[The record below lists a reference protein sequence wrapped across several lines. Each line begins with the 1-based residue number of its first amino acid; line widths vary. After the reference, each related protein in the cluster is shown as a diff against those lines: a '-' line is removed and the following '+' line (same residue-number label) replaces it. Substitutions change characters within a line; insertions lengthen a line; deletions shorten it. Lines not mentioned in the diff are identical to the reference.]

1 MNFGIR
7 EFVLLVI
14 LVAVPLAS
22 WQLVFRPQNKV
33 IAQAQAE
40 IAHKREMLGKLQE
53 ATAQAADLE
62 QANRDIAQSIQA
74 IEARL
79 PTNKEIA
86 EILRQVSDLA
96 INAGLEA
103 PVIEAKKPV
112 KAAMYME
119 QPLEMSLQGDFH
131 GFYDFL
137 LTLEKLPRITKIPD
151 FVIKRSD
158 RTDGY
163 MEAEFTLSIYFQED
177 DGRMGP

>member
-1 MNFGIR
+1 MKFGIR
-7 EFVLLVI
+7 EFVLLLI

-22 WQLVFRPQNKV
+22 WQFVFRPQNSV
-33 IAQAQAE
+33 IAQAKAE
-40 IAHKREMLGKLQE
+40 ISHKREMLAKLQQ

-86 EILRQVSDLA
+86 EVLRQVSDLA
-96 INAGLEA
+96 ETAGLDA
-103 PVIEAKKPV
+103 PIMEAKKPV

-119 QPLEMSLQGDFH
+119 QPLDMNLKGDFH

-137 LTLEKLPRITKIPD
+137 LALEKLPRITKIPD

-158 RTDGY
+158 STDGY
-163 MEAEFTLSIYFQED
+163 MEAQFTLSIYFQEE
-177 DGRMGP
+177 DGGASR

>member
-1 MNFGIR
+1 MKFGIR

-14 LVAVPLAS
+14 LVAAPLAS
-22 WQLVFRPQNKV
+22 WQLVFRPQNAV
-33 IAQAQAE
+33 IAQAKAE
-40 IAHKREMLGKLQE
+40 IAHKRDMLLKLQE

-62 QANRDIAQSIQA
+62 QANRDIAESIKA

-86 EILRQVSDLA
+86 DVLRQVSELA
-96 INAGLEA
+96 EGAGLAA
-103 PVIEAKKPV
+103 PIMEAKKPV

-119 QPLEMSLQGDFH
+119 QPLQMKLQGDFH

-137 LTLEKLPRITKIPD
+137 LALEKLPRITKIPD
-151 FVIKRSD
+151 FEIKRSD

-163 MEAEFTLSIYFQED
+163 MEAEFTLSIYFQEE
-177 DGRMGP
+177 DGGIGQ

>member
-1 MNFGIR
+1 MKFGIR
-7 EFVLLVI
+7 EFVLLLI

-22 WQLVFRPQNKV
+22 WQFVFRPQNRV
-33 IAQAQAE
+33 IAQAKGE
-40 IAHKREMLGKLQE
+40 IAHKREMLSKLQQ

-62 QANRDIAQSIQA
+62 QANRDIAESIEA

-86 EILRQVSDLA
+86 DILRQVSDLA
-96 INAGLEA
+96 VEAGLEA
-103 PVIEAKKPV
+103 PVMKAEKPV

-119 QPLEMSLQGDFH
+119 QPLEMKIQGDFH

-137 LTLEKLPRITKIPD
+137 LSLEKLPRITKIPD
-151 FVIKRSD
+151 FQIKRSD

-177 DGRMGP
+177 DGGMQ

>member
-1 MNFGIR
+1 MKFGIR
-7 EFVLLVI
+7 EFVLLLI

-22 WQLVFRPQNKV
+22 WQFVFRPQNRV
-33 IAQAQAE
+33 IAQAKGE
-40 IAHKREMLGKLQE
+40 IAHKREMLSKLQQ

-62 QANRDIAQSIQA
+62 QANRDIAESIQA

-86 EILRQVSDLA
+86 DILRQVSDLA
-96 INAGLEA
+96 VEAGLEA
-103 PVIEAKKPV
+103 PVMQAEKPV

-119 QPLEMSLQGDFH
+119 QPLDMKIQGDFH

-137 LTLEKLPRITKIPD
+137 LSLEKLPRITKIPN

-177 DGRMGP
+177 DGGMQ

>member
-1 MNFGIR
+1 MKFGIR
-7 EFVLLVI
+7 EFVLLLI

-22 WQLVFRPQNKV
+22 WQLVFRPQNNV
-33 IAQAQAE
+33 IAQAKAE
-40 IAHKREMLGKLQE
+40 IAHKREMLEKLQQ

-86 EILRQVSDLA
+86 EVIRQVSDLA
-96 INAGLEA
+96 ETAGLDA
-103 PVIEAKKPV
+103 PIVEAKKPV

-119 QPLEMSLQGDFH
+119 QPLEMNLQGDFH
-131 GFYDFL
+131 GFYEFL
-137 LTLEKLPRITKIPD
+137 LALEKLPRITKIPD

-158 RTDGY
+158 QTDGY
-163 MEAEFTLSIYFQED
+163 MEAQFTLSIYFQEE
-177 DGRMGP
+177 DGGASR